1 MKVSGGLKEDGII
14 VGNAYDKY
22 NSGNPIVRWMMQGFA
37 QDLSNLVNL
46 ASPTTIHEV
55 GCGEGYWT
63 LKWTQEGMAARGSDF
78 SSQVIELA
86 KQNAES
92 RKLSPELFQ
101 VGSIYNL
108 HPARDSADLI
118 VCCEVLEHLE
128 HPEAGLQALQGI
140 VEKYLII
147 SVPREPIWCAL
158 NIMRGKYLR
167 SFGNTPGHIQHWSQK
182 RSEERRVGKECVDT
196 C

>member
-1 MKVSGGLKEDGII
+1 MKVSGGLKEDGIS

-22 NSGNPIVRWMMQGFA
+22 NSGNPIVRWMMQWFA

-92 RKLSPELFQ
+92 RKLSPELLQ
-101 VGSIYNL
+101 VRL
-108 HPARDSADLI
+108 
-118 VCCEVLEHLE
+118 
-128 HPEAGLQALQGI
+128 
-140 VEKYLII
+140 
-147 SVPREPIWCAL
+147 
-158 NIMRGKYLR
+158 
-167 SFGNTPGHIQHWSQK
+167 
-182 RSEERRVGKECVDT
+182 EERRVGKGCVST
-196 C
+196 CKSWCLSII

>member
-1 MKVSGGLKEDGII
+1 MR
-14 VGNAYDKY
+14 
-22 NSGNPIVRWMMQGFA
+22 NSDWISDVCSS
-37 QDLSNLVNL
+37 DLLVNL

-108 HPARDSADLI
+108 HPARDSADQM
-118 VCCEVLEHLE
+118 EEHTSE
-128 HPEAGLQALQGI
+128 LQSLMR
-140 VEKYLII
+140 I
-147 SVPREPIWCAL
+147 SSAVFCL
-158 NIMRGKYLR
+158 KKKKK
-167 SFGNTPGHIQHWSQK
+167 NT
-182 RSEERRVGKECVDT
+182 
-196 C
+196 

>member
-1 MKVSGGLKEDGII
+1 
-14 VGNAYDKY
+14 
-22 NSGNPIVRWMMQGFA
+22 
-37 QDLSNLVNL
+37 
-46 ASPTTIHEV
+46 
-55 GCGEGYWT
+55 
-63 LKWTQEGMAARGSDF
+63 MAARGSDF

-182 RSEERRVGKECVDT
+182 GFVRLISKYFDIVEIKKPFPWTMLLCRPKDCNRPL
-196 C
+196 

>member
-1 MKVSGGLKEDGII
+1 MR
-14 VGNAYDKY
+14 
-22 NSGNPIVRWMMQGFA
+22 NSDWISDVCSS
-37 QDLSNLVNL
+37 DLLVNL

-118 VCCEVLEHLE
+118 VCCEVLEH
-128 HPEAGLQALQGI
+128 
-140 VEKYLII
+140 
-147 SVPREPIWCAL
+147 
-158 NIMRGKYLR
+158 
-167 SFGNTPGHIQHWSQK
+167 
-182 RSEERRVGKECVDT
+182 RSEERRVGKEC
-196 C
+196 